1 MKILENGKI
10 NSITAS
16 VVTLGNFDGL
26 HLGHR
31 RILRKVVARSRELG
45 LPSVL
50 YTFDPHPL
58 KVIRPDKSPPLITTR
73 AGKAAL
79 IEEARIEYLVFA
91 RFTADFASKHPRT
104 FAEEVLA
111 GELSAREVIVG
122 HDYAFGRE
130 KRGTIAHLK
139 ELGTELGFG
148 VSVVDAYRKGG
159 SVVSSSRIR
168 GLIAKGA
175 LREAAGLLGRDFTL
189 SGKVIRG
196 SDIGAKIGFPT
207 ANIETANELIPATG
221 VYAVYVTIDGTMHRG
236 VANIG
241 ISPTFEDKQ
250 FTIEA
255 HILDFKGDLYG
266 RTITLSFIRRLR
278 GERKFSS
285 VEALVE
291 RIREDVVRAEGIL
304 EKR

>member
-10 NSITAS
+10 TSITGS

-31 RILRKVVARSRELG
+31 RILKKVIRRSAELG
-45 LPSVL
+45 LPSLL

-58 KVIRPDKSPPLITTR
+58 KVIRPDKSPQLITTR
-73 AGKAAL
+73 EDKASL
-79 IEEARIEYLVFA
+79 IEAAGIEYLVFA
-91 RFTADFASKHPRT
+91 RFTADFASKHPRE

-130 KRGTIAHLK
+130 KRGTIEHLK
-139 ELGTELGFG
+139 ELGESLGFT

-159 SVVSSSRIR
+159 GVVSSSRIR
-168 GLIAKGA
+168 ELVARGA

-189 SGKVIRG
+189 SGTVIRG

-207 ANIETANELIPATG
+207 ANIETGNELIPATG
-221 VYAVYVTIDGTMHRG
+221 VYAVYVTIEGTMHRG

-241 ISPTFEDKQ
+241 ISPTFKDKK

-255 HILDFKGDLYG
+255 HIFGFNGDIYG
-266 RTITLSFIRRLR
+266 STITLSFIRRLR
-278 GERKFSS
+278 GERKFRS
-285 VEALVE
+285 VEALVD
-291 RIREDVVRAEGIL
+291 RIRFDIIRAEAIL
-304 EKR
+304 GKR